1 MGWFDTIMQYVIYA
15 ALAVCS
21 LGLVAS
27 IALFIALEH
36 RWQDRVQQDVED
48 LAQHLRQAHHEAS
61 LPTHPWEE
69 LRNRIGEMQIVAE
82 ENDRPSPYK
91 NVA

>member
-1 MGWFDTIMQYVIYA
+1 MDWFDTIMQYAIYA

-21 LGLVAS
+21 LGLVAA

-36 RWQDRVQQDVED
+36 RWQDRVSQDVED
-48 LAQHLRQAHHEAS
+48 IAEHLRQAHHEAN

-69 LRNRIGEMQIVAE
+69 LRTRIGEMQIVAE
-82 ENDRPSPYK
+82 EADRPSPYK